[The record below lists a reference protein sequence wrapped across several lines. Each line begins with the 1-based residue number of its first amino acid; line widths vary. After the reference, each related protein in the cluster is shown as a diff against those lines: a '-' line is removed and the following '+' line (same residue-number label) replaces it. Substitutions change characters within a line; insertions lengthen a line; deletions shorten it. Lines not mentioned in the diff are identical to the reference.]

1 MTDMTGLYIHVPFC
15 AQKCPYCDFF
25 SGQYSKNRTEAYLD
39 AVCRNLETMPQGL
52 DVDTIYFGGGTPSL
66 LTPAQI
72 AQILEKAASRC
83 TLHAPEITL
92 EANPRTLTDERLSG
106 YLRCGVNRLS
116 IGVQSF
122 EDETLQILGRRHS
135 AEQAKDAVVRAKSVG
150 FTNISIDLM
159 LGLQSHT
166 AEYLQRQ
173 LDIALALPI
182 THLSVYLL
190 KIEDGTPFAAS
201 PPAML
206 SEDDMVER
214 YLQMHEY
221 LESAGFSHYE
231 ISNFAKEGYESR
243 HNCKYWRCEPYFGI
257 GPAAHSCYGGK
268 RFAVPRNLDAFC
280 TAPTQPTEITDEAP
294 CGDAER
300 IMLGLRLKE
309 GIAPDDYPTI
319 SAQIRKNAA
328 PLIPKFVQEKQNRL
342 ALTAEGFL
350 VSNAVITTILRG
362 IL

>member
-1 MTDMTGLYIHVPFC
+1 MTDVTGLYIHVPFC

-25 SGQYSKNRTEAYLD
+25 SGQYTKNRTEAYLD
-39 AVCRNLETMPQGL
+39 AVCRNLEVLPQKL
-52 DVDTIYFGGGTPSL
+52 PVDTVYFGGGTPSL
-66 LTPAQI
+66 LSPAQI
-72 AQILEKAASRC
+72 SQILEKAASHLS
-83 TLHAPEITL
+83 LHSPEVTL
-92 EANPRTLTDERLSG
+92 EANPHTLTNERLNG
-106 YLRCGVNRLS
+106 YLHSGVNRLS

-122 EDETLQILGRRHS
+122 ENDTLRILGRRHS
-135 AEQAKDAVVRAKSVG
+135 AEQAQDTVMRAKSEG

-166 AEYLQRQ
+166 PDYLQRQ
-173 LDIALALPI
+173 LETAISLPI

-190 KIEDGTPFAAS
+190 KIEDGTPFAAA
-201 PPAML
+201 PPEML
-206 SEDDMVER
+206 SDDEMAER
-214 YLQMHEY
+214 YLQMHEF
-221 LESAGFSHYE
+221 LESMGFSHYE
-231 ISNFAKEGYESR
+231 ISNFAKAGYESR

-268 RFAVPRNLDAFC
+268 RFAVPRDFEAFC
-280 TAPTQPTEITDEAP
+280 AAPIQPTELTDDAP

-309 GIAPDDYPTI
+309 GIAPDDHPAI
-319 SAQIRKNAA
+319 SSQIRKNAV
-328 PLIPKFVQEKQNRL
+328 PLIPQYVREVQGRL